1 MTREQQD
8 EIRRLRAMGEG
19 YKKIGAL
26 LNLSVNTV
34 KSFCRREADR
44 EHDRSAEQ
52 EAATSLSTVT
62 NEESDMGNRQEE
74 HGSVERIASDA
85 SLCLRCQKPITS
97 QGKRRTRKF
106 CSDSC
111 KVAYWRTQAKPNGEW
126 RRCAGCGRLL
136 FGHDSHRKY
145 CSHGCY
151 ISHRFGRTNGGQNGR
166 SA

>member
-1 MTREQQD
+1 MTREQQE
-8 EIRRLRAMGEG
+8 EIRRLRAQGEG

-26 LNLSVNTV
+26 LDLSVNTV
-34 KSFCRREADR
+34 KSFCRRDADR
-44 EHDRSAEQ
+44 GHDRSAEQ
-52 EAATSLSTVT
+52 EDTRNLSVVT
-62 NEESDMGNRQEE
+62 NEESNIGNQQEE
-74 HGSVERIASDA
+74 HDAVEHVPSDA
-85 SLCLRCQKPITS
+85 LLCLRCHKPITS

-111 KVAYWRTQAKPNGEW
+111 KVAYWRTQAAPTGAW

-145 CSHGCY
+145 CSHDCY